1 MQSVKSPTKLIC
13 LARLVRSQGPGVT
26 LLVLASL
33 AVLAFFP
40 AKPHASKLPDEIK
53 DFLIETPVLVSP
65 FELVDHEKKPFNVD
79 RLKGAWTLIFF
90 GYTHCPDVCPATLG
104 ELDNAASRLN
114 KINSPT
120 GKPQYVF
127 VSVDPARDTPEL
139 LADYISYFGAKFIA
153 VTGEHE
159 QLKKLA
165 NSLDIQYQIGIGF
178 NKEYIVNHG
187 SAMLLIDPQ
196 GRYYARLKAPH
207 YAEEIVANF
216 KSLKKYYGE
225 TN

>member
-1 MQSVKSPTKLIC
+1 MESVKTPSRPASSTRLI
-13 LARLVRSQGPGVT
+13 ASTGIAIT
-26 LLVLASL
+26 LLASL
-33 AVLAFFP
+33 AFFAFFP
-40 AKPHASKLPDEIK
+40 EKPLAESLPDDIK
-53 DFLIETPVLVSP
+53 DLLVKEPVPVKP
-65 FELVDHEKKPFNVD
+65 FELVDHEKKPFNVE
-79 RLKGAWTLIFF
+79 RLKGAWTLMFF
-90 GYTHCPDVCPATLG
+90 GYTHCPDVCPTTLT

-114 KINSPT
+114 KLNT
-120 GKPQYVF
+120 QYGKPQYVF
-127 VSVDPARDTPEL
+127 VSVDPQRDTPEL

-165 NSLDIQYQIGIGF
+165 NPLGIRYEVGIGF

-196 GRYYARLKAPH
+196 GRYYARFNAPH

-225 TN
+225 KN